1 MGLPRSGGPT
11 SHFLFAPQAI
21 NEHPAL
27 RDSSRTQRG
36 GRMKTATN
44 QTEAMNNRKQTLPIK
59 VFCTPTEKQAITNS
73 AYRCGLSV
81 SHYLRAIALGLGNAR
96 IKDFSQTDELIKTK
110 VELGR
115 VLGLLKLCLSPTES
129 IPLDSRALFRE
140 TVPNLIR
147 EIEANQAS
155 LKALIQR
162 AIKS

>member
-1 MGLPRSGGPT
+1 M
-11 SHFLFAPQAI
+11 
-21 NEHPAL
+21 N
-27 RDSSRTQRG
+27 
-36 GRMKTATN
+36 TATN
-44 QTEAMNNRKQTLPIK
+44 PTEAINNRKQTLPIK
-59 VFCTPTEKQAITNS
+59 VFCTPDERQTLINNAKQ
-73 AYRCGLSV
+73 YGLSV
-81 SHYLRAIALGLGNAR
+81 SHYLRAISLGLSKTSIRNL
-96 IKDFSQTDELIKTK
+96 SQTDELIKTK

-129 IPLDSRALFRE
+129 IPLDCRALFRE

>member
-1 MGLPRSGGPT
+1 M
-11 SHFLFAPQAI
+11 
-21 NEHPAL
+21 N
-27 RDSSRTQRG
+27 
-36 GRMKTATN
+36 TAAN
-44 QTEAMNNRKQTLPIK
+44 QTEAISNRKQTLPIK

-140 TVPNLIR
+140 TVPNLIKKLSR
-147 EIEANQAS
+147 WKEIQV
-155 LKALIQR
+155 LGTLGALLN
-162 AIKS
+162 SC

>member
-1 MGLPRSGGPT
+1 M
-11 SHFLFAPQAI
+11 
-21 NEHPAL
+21 N
-27 RDSSRTQRG
+27 
-36 GRMKTATN
+36 TATN
-44 QTEAMNNRKQTLPIK
+44 PTEAINNRKQTLPIK
-59 VFCTPTEKQAITNS
+59 VFCTPDERQTLINNAKQ
-73 AYRCGLSV
+73 YGLSV
-81 SHYLRAIALGLGNAR
+81 SHYLRAISLGLSKTSIRNL
-96 IKDFSQTDELIKTK
+96 SQTDELIKTK

>member
-1 MGLPRSGGPT
+1 
-11 SHFLFAPQAI
+11 
-21 NEHPAL
+21 
-27 RDSSRTQRG
+27 
-36 GRMKTATN
+36 MKTAAN
-44 QTEAMNNRKQTLPIK
+44 QTEAINNRKQTLPIK
-59 VFCTPTEKQAITNS
+59 VFCTPDERQTLINNAKQ
-73 AYRCGLSV
+73 YGLSV
-81 SHYLRAIALGLGNAR
+81 SHYLRAISLGLSKTSIRNL
-96 IKDFSQTDELIKTK
+96 SQTDELIKTK

-129 IPLDSRALFRE
+129 IPLDCRALFRE